1 MDSEEKE
8 GNIGESGDFVT
19 MKYGDE
25 LLDLHGR
32 RVAIARVISR
42 LTPAP
47 LINLYACII
56 FSLYSPIGLG
66 PFLSPLSNILL
77 CIIMMVF
84 LPITPILY
92 SARKGLVDLDV
103 SDWDSR
109 RKYFLFSLPF
119 YLGAFIVYLGLSCII
134 MSALAA
140 AYFTV
145 TSGVTIA
152 NQKSKVS
159 VHGAGI
165 GGPGTALFFVFG
177 WFALP
182 VIIVWIL
189 VIWSR
194 TILKQ
199 HSLKQSIAG
208 VLLGIIITLCTYPF
222 VYII

>member
-1 MDSEEKE
+1 
-8 GNIGESGDFVT
+8 

-25 LLDLHGR
+25 VLDLHGR
-32 RVAIARVISR
+32 RVAVARVISR
-42 LTPAP
+42 LAPAP
-47 LINLYACII
+47 LINLYVGII
-56 FSLYSPIGLG
+56 FSLFSPIGLG
-66 PFLSPLSNILL
+66 PILTPFSNILL
-77 CIIMMVF
+77 CIIMMVI

-92 SARKGLVDLDV
+92 SAMKGVVDLDV
-103 SDWDSR
+103 SEWESR
-109 RKYFLFSLPF
+109 TKFFLFSLPF
-119 YLGAFIVYLGLSCII
+119 YAGAFIVYSLLNCVV

-199 HSLKQSIAG
+199 HSLKQSVAG
-208 VLLGIIITLCTYPF
+208 VLLGIIITLFTYPF
-222 VYII
+222 VYIV